1 MLSKSAERIY
11 WMGRYVERVENTA
24 RLIRIY
30 SDLIYDMPPSLQL
43 DWQSLMTILGAE
55 SVEMGAENPAESD
68 VIAYLT
74 TDLTNPS
81 SLLSCLISAREN
93 VRTSRDQLPRDTWML
108 INGLYLKVKN
118 NPKLMQNRTHRV
130 NYIKEIIHTCQAFSG
145 MLSSTMNHG
154 QAYSFWVLGRSI
166 ERSDMVIRLLDV
178 GGVITEQA
186 AHKEELALYANILWA
201 NLLRANSAF
210 QFYRQQNKGVLDG
223 AQVVEFLLGQT
234 AFPRS
239 VSYCV
244 KQLVERAGKLPNHGA
259 IAEKLESI
267 LVKLS
272 EPPSMHLGQSELHA
286 YLKSLLKDVA
296 QLNQL
301 SYETW
306 FTLSLDATA

>member
-30 SDLIYDMPPSLQL
+30 SDLIYDMPQNLQL
-43 DWQSLMTILGAE
+43 DWQSLMDILGAPVPQVTSASE
-55 SVEMGAENPAESD
+55 AE

-74 TDLTNPS
+74 TDLSNPS
-81 SLLSCLISAREN
+81 SLLSSLIAAREN

-118 NPKLMQNRTHRV
+118 NPKLMQNRSHRV

-154 QAYSFWVLGRSI
+154 SAYSFWVLGRSI

-186 AHKEELALYANILWA
+186 AHKDELALYANILWA
-201 NLLRANSAF
+201 NLLRANGAF

-223 AQVVEFLLGQT
+223 AQVLEFLLGQE

-239 VSYCV
+239 LSYCV
-244 KQLVERAGKLPNHGA
+244 KQLVERAEKLPNHGA
-259 IAEKLESI
+259 IQQKLQA
-267 LVKLS
+267 LLLKLA
-272 EPPSMHLGQSELHA
+272 EPPSMHLGQSDLHA
-286 YLKSLLKDVA
+286 YLTSLLADVA

-301 SYETW
+301 SYDTW
-306 FTLSLDATA
+306 FNLTLQAGA